1 MLTIENFEERLEV
14 FKTTEHSFRDDW
26 KIVRVN
32 DSDTWMNSSG
42 LEHYAVYVHN
52 KDKDMTLEIRLWR
65 NADEEF
71 MTENRTR
78 EAEYVYKIS
87 FVDVFANHIIYEH
100 FVGKTWLEKQPIEF
114 MTRMVDIICDIV
126 IDHPNNL
133 YKGAL
138 PF

>member
-1 MLTIENFEERLEV
+1 MLTIENFEDKLHTFVKSDYR
-14 FKTTEHSFRDDW
+14 FRNDW
-26 KIVRVN
+26 KIYRVINSN
-32 DSDTWMNSSG
+32 DAIPTLAPG
-42 LEHYAVYVHN
+42 LEHYSVFMDG
-52 KDKDMTLEIRLWR
+52 KMTLEIRLWR

-71 MTENRTR
+71 MTENRTK

-87 FVDVFANHIIYEH
+87 FVDVLNTHIIYEH